1 MTPAVFY
8 VKPGDG
14 PFLRVRLIFGAEI
27 ADGFGKSLK
36 ISEFQSI
43 YLASL
48 LWPGSCISYSQET
61 EAETM
66 MTTIETRTPLTVSS
80 TSQQVVVVSKQSQL
94 NGLLE
99 TVLDAG
105 QYDVVFIES
114 TEHAYSH
121 IKRLTPH
128 LIIVCLD
135 IDDIDGFQVLSMLK
149 LDNDTKNIPVV
160 TCTVTQDD
168 ESTRD
173 ESLDPPED
181 VFDQPAAMQLN

>member
-1 MTPAVFY
+1 
-8 VKPGDG
+8 
-14 PFLRVRLIFGAEI
+14 
-27 ADGFGKSLK
+27 
-36 ISEFQSI
+36 
-43 YLASL
+43 
-48 LWPGSCISYSQET
+48 
-61 EAETM
+61 M
-66 MTTIETRTPLTVSS
+66 MTTTDARMPMTVRS

-105 QYDVVFIES
+105 QYDVVFVES

-149 LDNDTKNIPVV
+149 LDEDTKGIPLV
-160 TCTVTQDD
+160 TCTVSQDD
-168 ESTRD
+168 EAARD
-173 ESLDPPED
+173 ETLDPPDD
-181 VFDQPAAMQLN
+181 VFSQPAIMQLN

>member
-1 MTPAVFY
+1 
-8 VKPGDG
+8 
-14 PFLRVRLIFGAEI
+14 
-27 ADGFGKSLK
+27 
-36 ISEFQSI
+36 
-43 YLASL
+43 
-48 LWPGSCISYSQET
+48 
-61 EAETM
+61 M
-66 MTTIETRTPLTVSS
+66 MTTTETRTPLTGRG

-105 QYDVVFIES
+105 QYDVVFVES

-149 LDNDTKNIPVV
+149 LDHDTRNIPVV
-160 TCTVTQDD
+160 TCTVSAED
-168 ESTRD
+168 EVTRD
-173 ESLDPPED
+173 ESVDPPDD
-181 VFDQPAAMQLN
+181 VFSEPPAMQLN

>member
-1 MTPAVFY
+1 
-8 VKPGDG
+8 
-14 PFLRVRLIFGAEI
+14 
-27 ADGFGKSLK
+27 
-36 ISEFQSI
+36 
-43 YLASL
+43 
-48 LWPGSCISYSQET
+48 
-61 EAETM
+61 M
-66 MTTIETRTPLTVSS
+66 MTTTHSTTPMAVRS

-105 QYDVVFIES
+105 QYDVVFVES

-149 LDNDTKNIPVV
+149 LDDDTKGIPLV
-160 TCTVTQDD
+160 TCTVSQED
-168 ESTRD
+168 EASRE
-173 ESLDPPED
+173 ESLDPPDD
-181 VFDQPAAMQLN
+181 VFSQPAMMQLN